1 MTQDLN
7 QDMARHLTPDD
18 SHSIA
23 PQFDDGQ
30 QRAPLRVTDDTSD
43 RSVELAASARGPN
56 DAAALPPLDH
66 AAIHTIMAGIMLAM
80 FLSALEQTIVA
91 PALPAIGK
99 SLADLDDLSWVV
111 TAYLLAATAAT
122 PLFGKLTDIHG
133 RRTIMLVAVGIFIA
147 GSLACA
153 LAPSMWTLI
162 VGRGLQGVGGGGL
175 IPIAQTIIADLLSPR
190 ERPMAQSY
198 TSVVFISASI
208 LGPVAGG
215 LLTDHLHW
223 SFIFWINLPLG
234 IVALVM
240 TSRALRRLPRHDRP
254 HRLDIPG
261 VTFMVAAAVALLLAL
276 DWGGTHYRW
285 LSWQIGALLVGSA
298 LLWTLFAVRL
308 LTAREPFIPIAILY
322 GRVTGAIT
330 CAGFFSIGTIMGIT
344 IFTPLYCQLVLGASA
359 STSGLALIAFMGGA
373 TLGSLLTGR
382 LLARLTHYMRVPII
396 GLVVAI
402 VTLGFL
408 AAEPA
413 GLSLGIFTL
422 LLGVLGIAIGPMYPT
437 TTIVMQNAVK
447 LHQLGTATGALNF
460 FRLLGGAIIVAAFGA
475 IVLGN
480 TGNHAAMVTLEKL
493 AADHADFAPG
503 FRLVFIAAGIFLAI
517 ALACVLV
524 VEERPLHGPVR
535 LADLA
540 E

>member
-1 MTQDLN
+1 
-7 QDMARHLTPDD
+7 MARDLTPDG
-18 SHSIA
+18 SHGIA
-23 PQFDDGQ
+23 SGLDDAERQ
-30 QRAPLRVTDDTSD
+30 APARVAEGD
-43 RSVELAASARGPN
+43 RSVESAAFARGPN
-56 DAAALPPLDH
+56 DTAVLPPLDH
-66 AAIHTIMAGIMLAM
+66 AAIHTIIAGIMLAM

-133 RRTIMLVAVGIFIA
+133 RRTIMLVAIGIFIA
-147 GSLACA
+147 GSLVCA
-153 LAPSMWTLI
+153 LAPSIWILVI
-162 VGRGLQGVGGGGL
+162 GRGVQGIGGGGL

-198 TSVVFISASI
+198 TSVVFMSASI

-215 LLTDHLHW
+215 LLTDYLHW

-234 IVALVM
+234 AAALVM

-254 HRLDIPG
+254 RRLDIPG
-261 VTFMVAAAVALLLAL
+261 VTFMVAAAMALLLAL

-285 LSWQIGALLVGSA
+285 LSWQIVALLAGSMV
-298 LLWTLFAVRL
+298 LWALFAARL
-308 LTAREPFIPIAILY
+308 LTAREPVLPLAILR

-344 IFTPLYCQLVLGASA
+344 IFTPLYCQLVLDASA
-359 STSGLALIAFMGGA
+359 SISGLALIAFMGGA

-382 LLARLTHYMRVPII
+382 LLSRLTHYMRVPII

-402 VTLGFL
+402 ATLGLL
-408 AAEPA
+408 AAEAA
-413 GLSLGIFTL
+413 GLSLGAFTL
-422 LLGVLGIAIGPMYPT
+422 LLGVLGIAVGPMYPT
-437 TTIVMQNAVK
+437 STIVMQNAVK
-447 LHQLGTATGALNF
+447 LHQLGTATGALNL
-460 FRLLGGAIIVAAFGA
+460 FRLLGGAIIVAVFGA
-475 IVLGN
+475 IVLGS
-480 TGNHAAMVTLEKL
+480 TGNHAEIVTLEKL
-493 AADHADFAPG
+493 AAGHADFAPA